1 MSAPSTHSSPWSQLG
16 ARVKTAL
23 ILVLG
28 FLTIDIL
35 AAFTCV
41 GRWIAF
47 VTALAVVTIAA
58 LEVARFSRGYIRA
71 VRILFGLSILTPVV
85 IVGAYLAAQHRCD
98 LTVPAGASLLIG
110 VTGALVGILLAIG
123 VAFAVGRQELERV
136 AGVMRELPLAV
147 FLVGIGG
154 AALVALPLL
163 PGGAWILLW
172 LVLVVSVNDSAAY
185 FIGSRLGGPK
195 LCPAISPNKT
205 WSGSVGGVLCGVAGG
220 VALGSLSTAA
230 GWAESLPLSLGVVVA
245 AQCGDLMKSY
255 LKRLHGVKDSGTI
268 LPGHGGVLD
277 RIDGI
282 LAGGLVTYIWV
293 VQAW

>member
-1 MSAPSTHSSPWSQLG
+1 
-16 ARVKTAL
+16 
-23 ILVLG
+23 
-28 FLTIDIL
+28 
-35 AAFTCV
+35 
-41 GRWIAF
+41 
-47 VTALAVVTIAA
+47 
-58 LEVARFSRGYIRA
+58 
-71 VRILFGLSILTPVV
+71 
-85 IVGAYLAAQHRCD
+85 
-98 LTVPAGASLLIG
+98 
-110 VTGALVGILLAIG
+110 
-123 VAFAVGRQELERV
+123 
-136 AGVMRELPLAV
+136 MRELPLAV

-163 PGGAWILLW
+163 PGGAWMLLW
-172 LVLVVSVNDSAAY
+172 VVLVVSVNDSAAY